1 MAAVETQMVGDRIS
15 KRNFEKLAQF
25 IYDYS
30 GIKMPST
37 KLTMLEGRLRRRLRA
52 TNHATFDGY
61 CDFLFHEDGLEQE
74 TVYLIDAVTTNKTDF
89 FREARHFEYM
99 QQVALPALAG
109 NGVRTIRTWSSACS
123 TGAEPYTM
131 AMVLEEFT
139 ADRRDLNYSI
149 LATDL
154 STDVLA
160 TARRGIYADDMI
172 HPVPRDL
179 QRKYVMVAKKAD
191 RREVRI
197 SAALRSRVGFA
208 RMNLMDESYPV
219 GEAHDLLPKRADL
232 LRQADPICRAE
243 AAVRAASAGRLHVH
257 RPLRIHYRHRSAPE
271 AGFQYRVPAH
281 LGKTAYGQ
289 ENPGSRHRRF
299 RQRAPDTRSRAAGG
313 S

>member
-1 MAAVETQMVGDRIS
+1 MSMAAVETQALGDRIS

-30 GIKMPST
+30 GIKMPPT

-52 TNHATFDGY
+52 TRHATFDDY
-61 CDFLFHEDGLEQE
+61 CDFLFHDDGLEQE

-99 QQVALPALAG
+99 QQVALPALAASG
-109 NGVRTIRTWSSACS
+109 IRTIRTWSSACS

-139 ADRRDLNYSI
+139 AGRRDLNYSI

-160 TARRGIYADDMI
+160 TARRGIYAEDMI
-172 HPVPRDL
+172 HPVPREL

-197 SAALRSRVGFA
+197 SAALRSKVGFA
-208 RMNLMDESYPV
+208 RMNLMDENYPV
-219 GEAHDLLPKRADL
+219 GEGMHMIFCRNVLIYFDKQTQSGVLKRLCARLLPGGYMFIGHSESITGIDL
-232 LRQADPICRAE
+232 
-243 AAVRAASAGRLHVH
+243 
-257 RPLRIHYRHRSAPE
+257 PLKQVSNTVFQRI
-271 AGFQYRVPAH
+271 
-281 LGKTAYGQ
+281 
-289 ENPGSRHRRF
+289 
-299 RQRAPDTRSRAAGG
+299 
-313 S
+313 